1 MKRPTPTQMKVDTAG
16 IRSRYRTPSGV
27 FLGPWMRDN
36 EHMSSLTPLS
46 TIAEIEAATGSATT
60 PRLFLDLV
68 RSAPTSPALHSM
80 KGDDGWNVWTL
91 QDFSDQVAGAAA
103 GLASVGVGN
112 GERVLLMMRNRPD
125 FHWFD
130 AAAQFLRATPVSI
143 YNSSSPEEVEYLA
156 GHAEA
161 RVAIVED
168 AGFLDRVLKV
178 RKDLPLLERIYVIE
192 PPDGPLPDG
201 VFAAGDLFEH
211 GSADLDALAAATSP
225 DDIATLIYTS
235 GTTGP
240 PKGVMISQYNVVY
253 TIEILK
259 RSIEF
264 DDFLGMRVVSYLP
277 MAHIAERAVSHYQ
290 SMILGYSVYCCPDP
304 NQLTMYLK
312 EVHPQLAFGV
322 PRVWEKIYNGVN
334 AALSA
339 DPDRKAQFDDGVNA
353 AIEIRRSNLDGDFTD
368 EQQATLDFLD
378 SVAFANVRELVG
390 LDAIELAITGAAPI
404 PDPVLEWFNAIG
416 VPLAEIYGMSE
427 TTGPMTFSPERPKIG
442 TVGRGCHG
450 MEVRIAD
457 DGEVVCRGGN
467 IFQGYFKQPDKTAET
482 IVDGWL
488 HSGDIG
494 EVDDEGYIRIV
505 DRKKELIITSGGK
518 NISPAN
524 LEAALKTIPLIGQA
538 AAIGDGRK
546 FVSAI
551 LVLDPEATAVWA
563 KATGKEGQSLAE
575 LSIDPDVLSEVQAGI
590 DEVNEQFAQVEQ
602 IKKFTLVGEE
612 WMPDSDLLTPTSKLK
627 RRGVNARYDAEIE
640 AMYAGLS

>member
-1 MKRPTPTQMKVDTAG
+1 
-16 IRSRYRTPSGV
+16 
-27 FLGPWMRDN
+27 MRD
-36 EHMSSLTPLS
+36 
-46 TIAEIEAATGSATT
+46 G
-60 PRLFLDLV
+60 
-68 RSAPTSPALHSM
+68 
-80 KGDDGWNVWTL
+80 GGWNSWTL
-91 QDFSDQVAGAAA
+91 QEFADQVARAAA
-103 GLASVGVGN
+103 GLGGVGVGH
-112 GERVLLMMRNRPD
+112 GEQMLLMMRNRPD

-130 AAAQFLRATPVSI
+130 AAAQFMRATPVSI
-143 YNSSSPEEVEYLA
+143 YNSSSAEEIQYLA

-168 AGFLDRVLKV
+168 AGFLDRILKV
-178 RKDLPLLERIYVIE
+178 RAGLPALERIYVIE
-192 PPDGPLPDG
+192 PPEGPLPNG
-201 VFAAGDLFEH
+201 VYDAADLLGV
-211 GSADLDALAAATSP
+211 GSADLDELAALTEP

-259 RSIEF
+259 RSIQF
-264 DDFLGMRVVSYLP
+264 DDFVGMRVVSYLP
-277 MAHIAERAVSHYQ
+277 MAHIAERAISHYQ
-290 SMILGYSVYCCPDP
+290 SMMLGYDVYCCPDP
-304 NQLTMYLK
+304 TQLTTYLK
-312 EVHPQLAFGV
+312 EVHPQLVFGV

-339 DPDRKAQFDDGVNA
+339 DPDRKQSFDDGVNA
-353 AIEIRRSNLDGDFTD
+353 AIEIRSSNFDGNYTD

-378 SVAFANVRELVG
+378 SVAFSMVRDLVG
-390 LDAIELAITGAAPI
+390 LDAVELAVTGAAPI
-404 PDPVLEWFNAIG
+404 PVPVLEWFNAIG

-450 MEVRIAD
+450 MEVQIAE
-457 DGEVVCRGGN
+457 DGEVICRGGN
-467 IFQGYFKQPDKTAET
+467 VFDGYFKQHDKTAET
-482 IVDGWL
+482 LIDGWL

-494 EVDDEGYIRIV
+494 EIDDEGYIKIV

-538 AAIGDGRK
+538 AAIGDARK

-551 LVLDPEATAVWA
+551 LVLDAESVAVWA
-563 KATGKEGQSLAE
+563 KSHGKESLSVAE
-575 LSIDPDVLSEVQAGI
+575 LSADADVVAEVQAGV
-590 DEVNEQFAQVEQ
+590 DEINQQFAQVEQ

-612 WMPDSDLLTPTSKLK
+612 WMPDSDMLTPTSKLK
-627 RRGVNARYDAEIE
+627 RRGVNARYADDIE
-640 AMYAGLS
+640 AMYA

>member
-1 MKRPTPTQMKVDTAG
+1 MTT
-16 IRSRYRTPSGV
+16 
-27 FLGPWMRDN
+27 
-36 EHMSSLTPLS
+36 LTPLA
-46 TIAEIEAATGSATT
+46 TIADVDAAAAGRTV
-60 PRLFLDLV
+60 PRDFLELV
-68 RSAPTSPALHSM
+68 RAHPGSPALHSM
-80 KGDDGWNVWTL
+80 RDDGGWNAWTL
-91 QDFSDQVAGAAA
+91 QEFADQVAKAAA
-103 GLASVGVGN
+103 GLAAAGVGA
-112 GERVLLMMRNRPD
+112 GEQMLLMMRNRPD

-143 YNSSSPEEVEYLA
+143 YNSSSPEEIQYLA

-168 AGFLDRVLKV
+168 AGFLERILKV
-178 RKDLPLLERIYVIE
+178 RGELPALERIYVIE
-192 PPDGPLPDG
+192 PVEGPLPDG
-201 VFAAGDLFEH
+201 VFEAAELLGGD
-211 GSADLDALAAATSP
+211 SADLEALAAATEP
-225 DDIATLIYTS
+225 TDIATLIYTS

-240 PKGVMISQYNVVY
+240 PKGVMISQYNIVY

-259 RSIEF
+259 RSIHF
-264 DDFLGMRVVSYLP
+264 DDFVGMRVVSYLP

-290 SMILGYSVYCCPDP
+290 SMMLGYSVYCCPDP
-304 NQLTMYLK
+304 NQLTMFLK

-334 AALSA
+334 AALAA

-353 AIEIRRSNLDGDFTD
+353 AIEIRRSNLDGDFTE

-378 SVAFANVRELVG
+378 SVAFSNVRALVG
-390 LDAIELAITGAAPI
+390 LDAVELAITGAAPI
-404 PDPVLEWFNAIG
+404 PVPVLEWFNAIG

-450 MEVRIAD
+450 MEVKIAE
-457 DGEVVCRGGN
+457 DGEVICRGGN
-467 IFQGYFKQPDKTAET
+467 VFEGYFKQPDKTAET

-494 EVDDEGYIRIV
+494 EIDDEGYIKIV

-538 AAIGDGRK
+538 AAIGDARK

-551 LVLDPEATAVWA
+551 LVLDPEAAVVWA
-563 KATGKEGQSLAE
+563 KGHGKESLSLAE
-575 LSIDPDVLSEVQAGI
+575 LAADAEVIAEVQAGV
-590 DEVNEQFAQVEQ
+590 DEINEQFAQVEQ

-612 WMPDSDLLTPTSKLK
+612 WLPDSDMLTPTSKLK
-627 RRGVNARYDAEIE
+627 RRGVNARYGDEIE
-640 AMYAGLS
+640 AMYA

>member
-1 MKRPTPTQMKVDTAG
+1 MTT
-16 IRSRYRTPSGV
+16 
-27 FLGPWMRDN
+27 
-36 EHMSSLTPLS
+36 LTPLS
-46 TIAEIEAATGSATT
+46 SIAEVDQSTAGRTVA
-60 PRLFLDLV
+60 RDFLELV
-68 RSAPTSPALHSM
+68 RANPNSPSLHSM
-80 KGDDGWNVWTL
+80 RDDGGWNSWTL
-91 QDFSDQVAGAAA
+91 QEFADQVAKAAA
-103 GLASVGVGN
+103 GLASVGVGAN
-112 GERVLLMMRNRPD
+112 EQMLLMMRNRPD

-143 YNSSSPEEVEYLA
+143 YNSSSPEEIQYLA

-168 AGFLDRVLKV
+168 SGFLDRILQV
-178 RKDLPLLERIYVIE
+178 RADLPVLERIYVID
-192 PPDGPLPDG
+192 PPQGPLPDG
-201 VFAAGDLFEH
+201 VYAAADLLDV
-211 GSADLDALAAATSP
+211 GSADLDALAAETQP

-253 TIEILK
+253 TIEILR
-259 RSIEF
+259 RSIHF
-264 DDFLGMRVVSYLP
+264 DDFVGMRVVSYLP

-290 SMILGYSVYCCPDP
+290 AMMLGYSVYCCPDP
-304 NQLTMYLK
+304 NQLTAYLK

-334 AALSA
+334 AALAA

-353 AIEIRRSNLDGDFTD
+353 AIEIRRSNIDGTFTD

-378 SVAFANVRELVG
+378 SVAFSNVRALVG
-390 LDAIELAITGAAPI
+390 LDAVELAITGAAPI
-404 PDPVLEWFNAIG
+404 PPQVLEWFNAIG
-416 VPLAEIYGMSE
+416 VPIAEIYGMSE

-450 MEVRIAD
+450 MEVVIAD
-457 DGEVVCRGGN
+457 DGEVICRGGN
-467 IFQGYFKQPDKTAET
+467 VFQGYFKQPDKTADT

-494 EVDDEGYIRIV
+494 EIDDEGYIKIV

-538 AAIGDGRK
+538 AAIGDARK
-546 FVSAI
+546 FVSAV
-551 LVLDPEATAVWA
+551 LVLDPEAAAVWA
-563 KATGKEGQSLAE
+563 QANGRAGASLGE
-575 LSIDPDVLSEVQAGI
+575 LAVDPDVIAEVQAGI
-590 DEVNEQFAQVEQ
+590 EQINLQFAQVEQ

-612 WMPDSDLLTPTSKLK
+612 WMPDSDMLTPTSKLK
-627 RRGVNARYDAEIE
+627 RRGVNARYADQIE
-640 AMYAGLS
+640 AMYV

>member
-1 MKRPTPTQMKVDTAG
+1 M
-16 IRSRYRTPSGV
+16 
-27 FLGPWMRDN
+27 
-36 EHMSSLTPLS
+36 PLS
-46 TIAEIEAATGSATT
+46 TIAEVEAATGRSTT
-60 PRLFLDLV
+60 PQLFLDLV
-68 RSAPTSPALHSM
+68 SQAPTSPALHSM
-80 KGDDGWNVWTL
+80 SGDSGWNVWTL
-91 QDFSDQVAGAAA
+91 QDYADQVARAAA
-103 GLASVGVGN
+103 GLAEFGVGA
-112 GERVLLMMRNRPD
+112 GERMLLMMRNRPD

-143 YNSSSPEEVEYLA
+143 YNSSSPEEIQYLA

-168 AGFLDRVLKV
+168 GGFLDRILKV
-178 RKDLPLLERIYVIE
+178 RAELPLLERIYVVE
-192 PPDGPLPDG
+192 PPEGPLPDG
-201 VFAAGDLFEH
+201 VHPASELLEQ
-211 GSADLDALAAATSP
+211 GSADLAELAAATDP

-264 DDFLGMRVVSYLP
+264 DAFLGMRVVSYLP

-290 SMILGYSVYCCPDP
+290 GMILGYSVYCCPDP

-334 AALSA
+334 AALAA
-339 DPDRKAQFDDGVNA
+339 DPERKAQFDEGVNA

-378 SVAFANVRELVG
+378 SVAFANVRALVG

-404 PDPVLEWFNAIG
+404 PVPVLEWFNAIG

-467 IFQGYFKQPDKTAET
+467 VFQGYFKQPDKTAET

-494 EVDDEGYIRIV
+494 EIDDEGYISIV

-551 LVLDPEATAVWA
+551 LVLDPEATAVWS
-563 KATGKEGQSLAE
+563 KANGKESLSLAE
-575 LSIDPDVLSEVQAGI
+575 LAADPDVLADVQAGI
-590 DEVNEQFAQVEQ
+590 DEINEQFAQVEQ
-602 IKKFTLVGEE
+602 IKKYTLVGEE
-612 WMPDSDLLTPTSKLK
+612 WMPDSDMLTPTSKLK
-627 RRGVNARYDAEIE
+627 RRGVNARYADEIE
-640 AMYAGLS
+640 AMYAGLG

>member
-1 MKRPTPTQMKVDTAG
+1 
-16 IRSRYRTPSGV
+16 
-27 FLGPWMRDN
+27 
-36 EHMSSLTPLS
+36 MSTLMPLS
-46 TIAEIEAATGSATT
+46 TIAEVEAATGRSTT
-60 PRLFLDLV
+60 PQLFLDLV
-68 RSAPTSPALHSM
+68 SQAPTSPALHSM
-80 KGDDGWNVWTL
+80 SGDSGWNVWTL
-91 QDFSDQVAGAAA
+91 QDYADQVARAAA
-103 GLASVGVGN
+103 GLAEFGVGA
-112 GERVLLMMRNRPD
+112 GERMLLMMRNRPD

-143 YNSSSPEEVEYLA
+143 YNSSSPEEIQYLA

-168 AGFLDRVLKV
+168 GGFLDRILKV
-178 RKDLPLLERIYVIE
+178 RAELPLLERIYVVE
-192 PPDGPLPDG
+192 PPEGPLPDG
-201 VFAAGDLFEH
+201 VHPASELLEQ
-211 GSADLDALAAATSP
+211 GSADLAELAAATDP

-264 DDFLGMRVVSYLP
+264 DAFLGMRVVSYLP

-290 SMILGYSVYCCPDP
+290 GMILGYSVYCCPDP

-334 AALSA
+334 AALAA
-339 DPDRKAQFDDGVNA
+339 DPERKAQFDEGVNA

-378 SVAFANVRELVG
+378 SVAFANVRALVG
-390 LDAIELAITGAAPI
+390 LDAIKLAITGAAPI
-404 PDPVLEWFNAIG
+404 PVPVLEWFNAIG

-467 IFQGYFKQPDKTAET
+467 VFQGYFKQPDKTAET

-494 EVDDEGYIRIV
+494 EIDDEGYISIV

-551 LVLDPEATAVWA
+551 LVLDPEATAVWS
-563 KATGKEGQSLAE
+563 KANGKESLSLAE
-575 LSIDPDVLSEVQAGI
+575 LAADPDVLADVQAGI
-590 DEVNEQFAQVEQ
+590 DEINEQFAQVEQ
-602 IKKFTLVGEE
+602 IKKYTLVGEE
-612 WMPDSDLLTPTSKLK
+612 WMPDSDMLTPTSKLK
-627 RRGVNARYDAEIE
+627 RRGVNARYADEIE
-640 AMYAGLS
+640 AMYAGLG

>member
-1 MKRPTPTQMKVDTAG
+1 
-16 IRSRYRTPSGV
+16 
-27 FLGPWMRDN
+27 
-36 EHMSSLTPLS
+36 MSTLTPLA
-46 TIAEIEAATGSATT
+46 TIAEVDAAAAGRTV
-60 PRLFLDLV
+60 PRDFLDLV
-68 RSAPTSPALHSM
+68 AANPASPALHSM
-80 KGDDGWNVWTL
+80 RDEGGWNVWTL
-91 QDFSDQVAGAAA
+91 QQFADQVARAAA
-103 GLASVGVGN
+103 GLQAAGVGA
-112 GERVLLMMRNRPD
+112 GEQVLLMMRNRPD

-143 YNSSSPEEVEYLA
+143 YNSSSAEEVQYLA

-168 AGFLDRVLKV
+168 AGFLDRILQV
-178 RKDLPLLERIYVIE
+178 RGELPALERVYVIDA
-192 PPDGPLPDG
+192 PDGPLPDG
-201 VFAAGDLFEH
+201 VFAAADLLDA
-211 GSADLDALAAATSP
+211 GSADLDALAAATDP
-225 DDIATLIYTS
+225 ADIATLIYTS

-264 DDFLGMRVVSYLP
+264 DSFVGMRVVSYLP

-290 SMILGYSVYCCPDP
+290 SMMLGYSVYCCPDP

-334 AALSA
+334 AALAA

-378 SVAFANVRELVG
+378 SVAFSNVRALVG
-390 LDAIELAITGAAPI
+390 LDAVELAITGAAPI
-404 PDPVLEWFNAIG
+404 PDQVLEWFNAIG

-450 MEVRIAD
+450 MEVQIAD

-482 IVDGWL
+482 LIDGWL

-494 EVDDEGYIRIV
+494 EIDDEGYIKIV

-524 LEAALKTIPLIGQA
+524 LEAALKTIPLVGQA
-538 AAIGDGRK
+538 AAIGDARK

-563 KATGKEGQSLAE
+563 NEHGRQGASPSE
-575 LSIDPDVLSEVQAGI
+575 LVADPDVLAEVQAGV
-590 DEVNEQFAQVEQ
+590 DEVNTQFAQVEQ

-612 WMPDSDLLTPTSKLK
+612 WMPDSDMLTPTSKLK
-627 RRGVNARYDAEIE
+627 RRGVNARYADEIE
-640 AMYAGLS
+640 AMYT

>member
-1 MKRPTPTQMKVDTAG
+1 
-16 IRSRYRTPSGV
+16 
-27 FLGPWMRDN
+27 
-36 EHMSSLTPLS
+36 MSSLTPLS
-46 TIAEIEAATGSATT
+46 TIAEVDTATAGRTV
-60 PRLFLDLV
+60 PRDFLELV
-68 RSAPTSPALHSM
+68 RAHPDSPALHSM
-80 KGDDGWNVWTL
+80 REDGGWNSWTIREYA
-91 QDFSDQVAGAAA
+91 DQVARAAA
-103 GLASVGVGN
+103 GLRAAGVGE
-112 GERVLLMMRNRPD
+112 GEQMLLMMRNRPD

-143 YNSSSPEEVEYLA
+143 YNSSSPEEVQYLA
-156 GHAEA
+156 GHADA

-168 AGFLDRVLKV
+168 AGFLDRVLAV
-178 RKDLPLLERIYVIE
+178 RAELPALERVYVIE

-201 VFAAGDLFEH
+201 VFDAAELLDAGT
-211 GSADLDALAAATSP
+211 ADLDELAAATTP

-240 PKGVMISQYNVVY
+240 PKGVMISQYNIVY

-259 RSIEF
+259 RSIHF
-264 DDFLGMRVVSYLP
+264 DDFVGMRVVSYLP

-290 SMILGYSVYCCPDP
+290 SMMLGYDVYCCPDP

-334 AALSA
+334 AALAA
-339 DPDRKAQFDDGVNA
+339 DPDRKTQFDDGVNA
-353 AIEIRRSNLDGDFTD
+353 AIEIRRSNLDGTFTD

-378 SVAFANVRELVG
+378 SVAFSNVRALVG
-390 LDAIELAITGAAPI
+390 LDAVELAITGAAPI
-404 PDPVLEWFNAIG
+404 PEPVLEWFTAIG

-427 TTGPMTFSPERPKIG
+427 TTGPMTFSPERPKLG

-450 MEVRIAD
+450 MEVEIAE
-457 DGEVVCRGGN
+457 DGEVICRGGN
-467 IFQGYFKQPDKTAET
+467 VFQGYFKQPDKTAET

-494 EVDDEGYIRIV
+494 EIDDEGYIKIV

-524 LEAALKTIPLIGQA
+524 LEAALKSIPLIGQA
-538 AAIGDGRK
+538 AAIGDARK

-551 LVLDPEATAVWA
+551 LVLDPEAAAVWA
-563 KATGKEGQSLAE
+563 KKNGRESTSLAE
-575 LSIDPDVLSEVQAGI
+575 LATDPEVLAEVQAGI
-590 DEVNEQFAQVEQ
+590 DQVNSQFAQVEQ
-602 IKKFTLVGEE
+602 IKRFTLVGEE
-612 WMPDSDLLTPTSKLK
+612 WLPDSDMLTPTSKLK
-627 RRGVNARYDAEIE
+627 RRGVNARYADEIE
-640 AMYAGLS
+640 AMYA